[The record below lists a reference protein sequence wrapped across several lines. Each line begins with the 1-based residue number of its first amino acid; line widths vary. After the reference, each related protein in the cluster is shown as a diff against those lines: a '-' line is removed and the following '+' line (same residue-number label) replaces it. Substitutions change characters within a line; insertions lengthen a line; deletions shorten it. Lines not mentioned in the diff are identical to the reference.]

1 MRALVV
7 SDVHGNLHALEAVL
21 AAEGDR
27 YDELWCLG
35 DIVGY
40 GARPNECAALLRE
53 RATIALAGNHDLAVL
68 AKVNVDRFGADA
80 ARAARWTREVL
91 DPEQEAWLET
101 LEPTA
106 TACDGL
112 IALAHASPRD
122 PIWEYVID
130 GPGAAIALA
139 HAPDAVLVMV
149 GHTHV
154 PMSARAVGDRVT
166 GGHAPPGREEAI
178 GEDVRLLANPGSVG
192 QPRDGDSRAAYLVV
206 DVDDGRPARVEFRRA
221 EYDAAAAAAAIA
233 EAGLPPQFGDRLLF
247 GM

>member
-1 MRALVV
+1 MRALVL

-40 GARPNECAALLRE
+40 GARPNECIDRLRDAA
-53 RATIALAGNHDLAVL
+53 TVVLAGNHDLAVVG
-68 AKVNVDRFGADA
+68 KVNVERFGGDA
-80 ARAARWTREVL
+80 GRAARWTREVL
-91 DPEQEAWLET
+91 GPEQEAWLDT

-106 TACDGL
+106 TIGRVS
-112 IALAHASPRD
+112 LAHASPRD

-130 GPGAAIALA
+130 GPGAAIALSYV
-139 HAPDAVLVMV
+139 PDAKVVLV

-154 PMSARAVGDRVT
+154 PMSARSLGDRVT
-166 GGHAPPGREEAI
+166 GGHAPPGREEI
-178 GEDVRLLANPGSVG
+178 LPEDVRLLANPGSVG
-192 QPRDGDSRAAYLVV
+192 QPRDGDSRASYLVL
-206 DVDDGRPARVEFRRA
+206 DVDDGEPVRVEFRRT
-221 EYDAAAAAAAIA
+221 EYDAAATAREIVD
-233 EAGLPPQFGDRLLF
+233 AGLPPQFGDRLLF